1 MSCRVAVKD
10 VVDSGSLLQESKPLK
25 FNVFG
30 EVAEQIVAMSAAEAK
45 ALQQQDEQRG
55 DGSCRSLGARL
66 ADAVAKDR
74 VLRALVFGRCKYD
87 EDEEEYVVDAKI
99 VRAEIV
105 EAGAGGG
112 DVAKRQRTE

>member
-10 VVDSGSLLQESKPLK
+10 VVDSVVSVQESKPLR

-30 EVAEQIVAMSAAEAK
+30 EVAEQIVDMSAAEAK

-55 DGSCRSLGARL
+55 DGSCWSLGARL

-74 VLRALVFGRCKYD
+74 VLRALVFGRSKYD
-87 EDEEEYVVDAKI
+87 EDEEEYVLDAKI

-105 EAGAGGG
+105 EAGAGGE